1 MKKKIRDYIFNING
15 SICYFLTIMFFTLF
29 NVFLSLGYT
38 ILSLI
43 FIFFFTIFLA
53 IISFKLAFLDYYKEL
68 YENELLISE
77 KLLNKLIDT
86 ESHYSNLYFKYIEL
100 KNKKND
106 G

>member
-1 MKKKIRDYIFNING
+1 M
-15 SICYFLTIMFFTLF
+15 SFTLF

-43 FIFFFTIFLA
+43 FIFFFTIFLV

-77 KLLNKLIDT
+77 KILERYN
-86 ESHYSNLYFKYIEL
+86 NLYFKYMEL
-100 KNKKND
+100 KNKKMMD
-106 G
+106 EKDVG